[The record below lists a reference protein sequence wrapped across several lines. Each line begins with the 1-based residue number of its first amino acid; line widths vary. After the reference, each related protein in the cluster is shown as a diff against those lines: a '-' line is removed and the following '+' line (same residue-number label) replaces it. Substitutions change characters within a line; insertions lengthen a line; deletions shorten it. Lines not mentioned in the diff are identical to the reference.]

1 MQGRKGFAA
10 QRACAGEALEAVSRL
25 GGEFPGPLYR
35 MLSIPH
41 LIVIFLVALVVLG
54 PEKLPQVARV
64 LGKTMADFRRI
75 TNDFRSQIDDEM
87 RDLERQARE
96 REIAT
101 ALAPVQP
108 PPTEFSELPPAP
120 PAEHAELVEP
130 HAEVPPAEKPAD
142 GEPHP
147 A

>member
-1 MQGRKGFAA
+1 
-10 QRACAGEALEAVSRL
+10 
-25 GGEFPGPLYR
+25 

-64 LGKTMADFRRI
+64 LGKTMADFRRV
-75 TNDFRSQIDDEM
+75 TNDFRMQVEDEM

-101 ALAPVQP
+101 ALSATTVATAATTP
-108 PPTEFSELPPAP
+108 PP
-120 PAEHAELVEP
+120 PAEFTTTPAIQPVEP
-130 HAEVPPAEKPAD
+130 HAEAAPTEKPSD

>member
-1 MQGRKGFAA
+1 
-10 QRACAGEALEAVSRL
+10 
-25 GGEFPGPLYR
+25 

-41 LIVIFLVALVVLG
+41 LIIIFLIALVVLG

-64 LGKTMADFRRI
+64 MGKTMADFRRI
-75 TNDFRSQIDDEM
+75 TNDFRMQVEDEM
-87 RDLERQARE
+87 RELDRQTRE

-101 ALAPVQP
+101 ALSATTVATVAAIP
-108 PPTEFSELPPAP
+108 PP
-120 PAEHAELVEP
+120 PAEFTTTQATEPEEPQAEAAP
-130 HAEVPPAEKPAD
+130 TEKPSD

>member
-1 MQGRKGFAA
+1 
-10 QRACAGEALEAVSRL
+10 
-25 GGEFPGPLYR
+25 

-41 LIVIFLVALVVLG
+41 LIIIFLIALVVLG

-64 LGKTMADFRRI
+64 MGKTMADFRRI
-75 TNDFRSQIDDEM
+75 TNDFRMQVEDEM
-87 RDLERQARE
+87 RELDRQTRE

-101 ALAPVQP
+101 ALSATTVATVASIP
-108 PPTEFSELPPAP
+108 PP
-120 PAEHAELVEP
+120 PAEFTTTQATELEQP
-130 HAEVPPAEKPAD
+130 HAAAAPTEKPSD

>member
-1 MQGRKGFAA
+1 
-10 QRACAGEALEAVSRL
+10 
-25 GGEFPGPLYR
+25 

-41 LIVIFLVALVVLG
+41 LIVLFLVALVVLG
-54 PEKLPQVARV
+54 PEKLPEVARV

-75 TNDFRSQIDDEM
+75 TNDFRMQVEDEM
-87 RDLERQARE
+87 RDLDRQARE

-101 ALAPVQP
+101 ALAATATATIP
-108 PPTEFSELPPAP
+108 PP
-120 PAEHAELVEP
+120 PAEFSSPAASEP
-130 HAEVPPAEKPAD
+130 ADPTVPRTESAPAEKPAD